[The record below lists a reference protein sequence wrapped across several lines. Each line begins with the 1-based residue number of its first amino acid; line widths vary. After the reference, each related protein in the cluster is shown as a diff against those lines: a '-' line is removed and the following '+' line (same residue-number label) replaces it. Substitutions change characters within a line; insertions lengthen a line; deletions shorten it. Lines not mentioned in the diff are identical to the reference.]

1 MSEDN
6 FPIRMTKTNIE
17 FTSSRGNTEPDVDET
32 KEIIRYQL
40 AEKQKSLYEQ
50 LRINEELKQAE
61 FEERFK
67 PSK

>member
-1 MSEDN
+1 MSEEN
-6 FPIRMTKTNIE
+6 IPIRMTKSNIE
-17 FTSSRGNTEPDVDET
+17 FTSSKGNTEPDIDET

-50 LRINEELKQAE
+50 LRINEEIKQAE